1 MNFEKPH
8 RREPTEPQLATMIDV
23 FSILI
28 IFLIA
33 GTAMDSSILNIP
45 NDIIL
50 PKTISKSSTLN
61 APQITIEKNI
71 IMVNFIN
78 EKINYSEIVT
88 VEESSKLKNVRLKVE
103 EYLKNVE
110 AGKKSKKSLSE
121 SQLLQS
127 LNLVAGDKTS
137 YEIIF
142 NTIKWFKDRGFQ
154 NTILVATEGRE

>member
-45 NDIIL
+45 TDLIL

-61 APQITIEKNI
+61 APQVTIENNI
-71 IMVNFIN
+71 IAINFID
-78 EKINYSEIVT
+78 EKISYDEIIALT
-88 VEESSKLKNVRLKVE
+88 ESPKLKRLKIKVE
-103 EYLKNVE
+103 EYLKKVE

-127 LNLVAGDKTS
+127 LNLVAGEKTS
-137 YEIIF
+137 YEKIF
-142 NTIKWFKDRGFQ
+142 NTLKWFKDRGFQ